1 MRAAMR
7 LTIQGL
13 VQGVGFRWWAVRQ
26 ARSLGLDGWVRNL
39 SSGAVELYA
48 AGSPAALDRLEE
60 ACRRGPA
67 SARVSSVDRAAVTDD
82 SARGFD
88 ARATR

>member
-1 MRAAMR
+1 
-7 LTIQGL
+7 

-26 ARSLGLDGWVRNL
+26 ARALGLDGWVRNL
-39 SSGAVELYA
+39 SSGAVEVYA
-48 AGSPAALDRLEE
+48 SGPPEGLDRMEA

-67 SARVSSVDRAAVTDD
+67 SARVASADRAAAADEG
-82 SARGFD
+82 ARGFE